1 MHIGLLYAFLA
12 ALFSAAMSLF
22 VKLSSSATVPM
33 LVFVRFVL
41 GVPLF
46 LWVARKKKITMQWK
60 AVPKNLTRS
69 IAGIANLYAFYYAL
83 ETLPLVNA
91 ITLANTAP
99 LFLPFIYLIWD
110 KLLVSKRKFFAVALG
125 FIGVMVILRPS
136 GTDFLVMSSLLG
148 LFAGF
153 CRAVALFNVRSLAK
167 KESTETILSYYFFIG
182 AALSVFPLLLDW
194 KPLENPLQWLY
205 IFLAGLAALGY
216 QYTFTKACA
225 LTQATKVS
233 CINYFA
239 VIFGGLL
246 GWWVFGEVPHLWV
259 ILGAL
264 LIIGGAVVALLDKT
278 AAIRFK

>member
-1 MHIGLLYAFLA
+1 
-12 ALFSAAMSLF
+12 
-22 VKLSSSATVPM
+22 M
-33 LVFVRFVL
+33 LVFIRFAL

-46 LWVARKKKITMQWK
+46 LWVIRRKKITMQWK

-83 ETLPLVNA
+83 KMLPLVNA
-91 ITLANTAP
+91 LTLANTAP
-99 LFLPFIYLIWD
+99 LFLPFIYLIWE

-125 FIGVMVILRPS
+125 FIGVIVILHPS
-136 GTDFLVMSSLLG
+136 GTDFLVMSSILG

-153 CRAVALFNVRSLAK
+153 CRAIALFNVRSLAK

-182 AALSVFPLLLDW
+182 AVLSFFPLLLDW
-194 KPLENPLQWLY
+194 KFLANPFEWLY
-205 IFLAGLAALGY
+205 IFLAGLTTLGY
-216 QYTFTKACA
+216 QYMFTKACA

-233 CINYFA
+233 CVNYFA

-259 ILGAL
+259 LLGAL
-264 LIIGGAVVALLDKT
+264 LIISGALLALLDKT
-278 AAIRFK
+278 PAIRFK